1 VLLAQREPFVQPKR
15 VLSVVADVF
24 AVESFIQPKR
34 LLSVVADVFA
44 VESFIQPKRVLSIVA
59 DVFAVES
66 FVFAWPESKPKV
78 LTDESLVQSDLEP
91 VLLADEPFLQV

>member
-1 VLLAQREPFVQPKR
+1 MLLAQREPFVQPKR

-24 AVESFIQPKR
+24 AVESF
-34 LLSVVADVFA
+34 V
-44 VESFIQPKRVLSIVA
+44 QPKRVLSVVA
-59 DVFAVES
+59 DIFAVES
-66 FVFAWPESKPKV
+66 FVHPKRVLSVVADIFTVEPFVYAWPESKPNI